1 MGSLSYRDSGV
12 DIDAGEEAVRRIKPH
27 VASTSRPEVIGGIG
41 GFGALFALDRDKYAE
56 PVLVSSTDGVGTKA
70 MVATATGRF
79 DTIGIDLVAMCVDD
93 IACQGAEPLWF
104 LDYISVGHLDPDQV
118 ERLVAGV
125 AEGCRQ
131 AGCALIGGEMAEHP
145 GAMHKGEFDLV
156 GFAVGVVER
165 AQLVTPDRVRAGDVL
180 IGLPSPGLRSNGY
193 SLARRALLDVGARSL
208 DDAAWEGA
216 DHSLADELLLPSV
229 IYAPAVR
236 AVADHSDLH
245 GVAHITGGGLVGNVP
260 RMLPRD
266 LDAVMHRSSWEV
278 PRIFGEIALLGGVV
292 EAEMERV
299 FNLGIGMVLAVGRED
314 AESACNVLRA
324 AGHDAAVVGEIV
336 PGSGQLTLVP

>member
-216 DHSLADELLLPSV
+216 DHSLADELLLP
-229 IYAPAVR
+229 
-236 AVADHSDLH
+236 
-245 GVAHITGGGLVGNVP
+245 VG
-260 RMLPRD
+260 D
-266 LDAVMHRSSWEV
+266 
-278 PRIFGEIALLGGVV
+278 
-292 EAEMERV
+292 
-299 FNLGIGMVLAVGRED
+299 
-314 AESACNVLRA
+314 LRA
-324 AGHDAAVVGEIV
+324 RSARGGR
-336 PGSGQLTLVP
+336 SQ